1 MASATVGKLLM
12 FHEIQSNH
20 KGDGDKPSCVRGP
33 GRGPPESQETLGHA
47 ARMLESRITRTI
59 GRDWRKRTC
68 DTTTTGRLAEG
79 VLNIGGRRV
88 TFGMPE
94 YPNGALDGIVYHL
107 LGWF

>member
-33 GRGPPESQETLGHA
+33 GRHPPESQETLGHA

-59 GRDWRKRTC
+59 GRDWWKRTW

-79 VLNIGGRRV
+79 VLNIGGSRV

-94 YPNGALDGIVYHL
+94 YP
-107 LGWF
+107 WRT